1 MKISIGVITI
11 SDRSSRG
18 ERDDLSGPAAVSFCL
33 SQGWVVSQT
42 TIIPDEK
49 AVIEQTLKTWADT
62 EKLDVIFTSGG
73 TGFAPRDVTPEATR
87 AVVEKLTPGVDE
99 MLRAKSMLVTPKA
112 ALSRAVSGIRGRTF
126 ILNLPGSPKA
136 VVEILEWVAPI
147 LPHAVDL
154 LRESPADIIGH

>member
-1 MKISIGVITI
+1 MKIRVGIITI

-18 ERDDLSGPAAVSFCL
+18 EREDLSGPTAVTFCS
-33 SQGWVVSQT
+33 SQGWAVVQT
-42 TIIPDEK
+42 VIIPDEQPE
-49 AVIEQTLKTWADT
+49 IEEILRTWADSG
-62 EKLDVIFTSGG
+62 KLDIIFTSGG

-99 MLRAKSMLVTPKA
+99 LIRAKSMSITPKA

-136 VVEILEWVAPI
+136 VLEILEWVAPI

-154 LRESPADIIGH
+154 LRESPADVVGH

>member
-1 MKISIGVITI
+1 MRVGVITV

-18 ERDDLSGPAAVSFCL
+18 DREDLSGPAVVTFCTN
-33 SQGWVVSQT
+33 QGWPVLQT
-42 TIIPDEK
+42 AIIPDEQPK
-49 AVIEQTLKTWADT
+49 IELALKTWADSG
-62 EKLDVIFTSGG
+62 KLDIIFTSGG

-87 AVVEKLTPGVDE
+87 AVLEKLSPGIDE
-99 MLRAKSMLVTPKA
+99 MIRTKSMQITPKA
-112 ALSRAVSGIRGRTF
+112 ALSRAISGIRGRTF

-154 LRESPADIIGH
+154 LRESPADIVGH